1 MAQALTN
8 WEEACA
14 QELNTYTTW
23 YQELHS
29 FSNLQGKINQIP
41 LSQLIRIIWHIISA
55 KKF

>member
-1 MAQALTN
+1 MAQALKN

-41 LSQLIRIIWHIISA
+41 LSQLIRIIWYIISA